1 MTRSKM
7 QVPNELQQKYQSAID
22 SFLEKA
28 RTDHNVIALYIY
40 GSLVRGD
47 LWEGSDLDFIV
58 VSKDHRD
65 NRRTVVV
72 VEDGI
77 VGHADVLSRSE
88 FRRLHE
94 RALHGS
100 QLHHVLA
107 SGKLRWTSDES
118 LNDYYQEVSVIGERD
133 RELLAMRYA
142 VNAIADMYSVK
153 KSLSCHQ
160 DSEYAFIWLLE
171 VIKSLAGVETVLN
184 GQVVQRE
191 VIRQALACN
200 PETFKA
206 LFTDLI
212 HGEKDLS
219 TMKHILSLVD
229 DYLIERAEL
238 IFRPL
243 LVFFESAR
251 EPRGAS
257 EVLRHFEQRLLLQN
271 QDFRLIGGCQ
281 WLVEKGYLGSVSSS
295 QKLTN
300 KGREVVDEPAY
311 YYNGV

>member
-1 MTRSKM
+1 M
-7 QVPNELQQKYQSAID
+7 QVSQELKQKYQSAID

-47 LWEGSDLDFIV
+47 LWEGSDLDFIIV
-58 VSKDHRD
+58 TKDE
-65 NRRTVVV
+65 RRKLNSVVV
-72 VEDGI
+72 VEEGI

-94 RALHGS
+94 RALLGS
-100 QLHHVLA
+100 RLHHVFT

-118 LNDYYQEVSVIGERD
+118 LHDYYQEVSVIGERD

-142 VNAIADMYSVK
+142 VMAIADMYSVK
-153 KSLSCHQ
+153 KSLYCHQ

-219 TMKHILSLVD
+219 TMEHILSLVD

-238 IFRPL
+238 IFGPL
-243 LVFFESAR
+243 LAFLKSVR
-251 EPRGAS
+251 DPRGAS
-257 EVLRHFEQRLLLQN
+257 EVFRHFEHRLQLQN
-271 QDFRLIGGCQ
+271 QDFRLIGGCE
-281 WLVEKGYLGSVSSS
+281 WLVEKGYLGRVSSS
-295 QKLTN
+295 INLTT
-300 KGREVVDEPAY
+300 KGRNVVDEPAY
-311 YYNGV
+311 FYNGA

>member
-1 MTRSKM
+1 M
-7 QVPNELQQKYQSAID
+7 QVSNELKQKYRAATD

-28 RTDHNVIALYIY
+28 RTDNNVIAVYIY
-40 GSLVRGD
+40 GSLARGD
-47 LWEGSDLDFIV
+47 LWEGSDLDVIV
-58 VSKDHRD
+58 VTKDQRGD
-65 NRRTVVV
+65 RKTVVV

-77 VGHADVLSRSE
+77 VGHADVFSRSA
-88 FRRLHE
+88 FRRFHE
-94 RALHGS
+94 RVLRGS
-100 QLHHVLA
+100 PGHHVFT
-107 SGKLRWTSDES
+107 SGKLLWTSDES
-118 LNDYYQEVSVIGERD
+118 LHDYYQEVSVIGEHD

-142 VNAIADMYSVK
+142 VIAIADMYSVK

-160 DSEYAFIWLLE
+160 DSVYAFIWLLE

-184 GQVVQRE
+184 GHVVERE

-212 HGEKDLS
+212 QGEKDLPA
-219 TMKHILSLVD
+219 MEHILSLVD
-229 DYLIERAEL
+229 DYLAERAEL

-243 LVFFESAR
+243 LAFLKSAGN
-251 EPRGAS
+251 EHGAS
-257 EVLRHFEQRLLLQN
+257 EVLRHFTHRLMLQDH
-271 QDFRLIGGCQ
+271 DFRLIGGCE